1 MGTTGLRL
9 AVLIKR
15 RSASLVEV
23 MLALAELLAGLLS
36 VSGIETVAVLLNAP
50 TVVAVATSVIA
61 GILVKLP
68 PV

>member
-9 AVLIKR
+9 AVT
-15 RSASLVEV
+15 
-23 MLALAELLAGLLS
+23 LALAELFAGLLS
-36 VSGIETVAVLLNAP
+36 VSGIETVAVLLNVP